1 MNKKQVRLIIV
12 FLIIASCATFGR
24 IGANDFINFDDNLY
38 ITENVHVQSGFSVK
52 NILWAFTTVHHS
64 YWHPLTWLSHMLDWS
79 LFGSNAAGHH
89 LVSLLLHIGAVILLF
104 LFLYKTTHRLWPSA
118 FAAAFFALHPLR
130 VESVAWAAERKDVLS
145 MFFAMA
151 TLYTYAFYVEN
162 RKISKYLLCLIL
174 FALALMS
181 KPMMVTLPFV
191 LLLLDYWP
199 LKRLDS
205 LSTANNDLLKKAGRL
220 LSEKIPFFM
229 LTIAVS
235 AIAFWA
241 QNKVGAM
248 VTMENISFI
257 ERLSNAV
264 VSYGNYLGKIF
275 WPVNLAVFYPFEHS
289 LPGREILISAFIL
302 IIITAAVLCFIR
314 ELPFLFTGWFLYLG
328 TLIPVIGLVQV
339 GDQAMA
345 DRYTYLPSIGIA
357 VMLSWGIPLFFPRA
371 EIRKKILFP
380 AATIIIIL
388 LMMLTWRQCGF
399 WENSMTIS
407 RHTLK
412 ATKNNYKMHH
422 NMGTSFFKEGRIKE
436 AFYHF
441 NKAIRINPNNLSY
454 NSRGDIFARM
464 GRYRQALDDFNK
476 AIALNPRDAYGYYN
490 RGLTYEKLGLYSPA
504 IADFTRAIL
513 LKSDDINAYNNR
525 GIVYARMGQLDRAVG
540 DFSKAIAIK
549 PHYSQAYANRSIAHF
564 AQGKNNQGC
573 FDAHKACK
581 LGNCSALQSA
591 AGKKLCP

>member
-1 MNKKQVRLIIV
+1 
-12 FLIIASCATFGR
+12 
-24 IGANDFINFDDNLY
+24 
-38 ITENVHVQSGFSVK
+38 
-52 NILWAFTTVHHS
+52 
-64 YWHPLTWLSHMLDWS
+64 
-79 LFGSNAAGHH
+79 
-89 LVSLLLHIGAVILLF
+89 
-104 LFLYKTTHRLWPSA
+104 
-118 FAAAFFALHPLR
+118 
-130 VESVAWAAERKDVLS
+130 
-145 MFFAMA
+145 
-151 TLYTYAFYVEN
+151 
-162 RKISKYLLCLIL
+162 
-174 FALALMS
+174 
-181 KPMMVTLPFV
+181 MMVTLPFV

-199 LKRLDS
+199 MKRLDA

-380 AATIIIIL
+380 AAMIIIIL

-436 AFYHF
+436 AFYH
-441 NKAIRINPNNLSY
+441 L
-454 NSRGDIFARM
+454 
-464 GRYRQALDDFNK
+464 
-476 AIALNPRDAYGYYN
+476 
-490 RGLTYEKLGLYSPA
+490 
-504 IADFTRAIL
+504 
-513 LKSDDINAYNNR
+513 
-525 GIVYARMGQLDRAVG
+525 
-540 DFSKAIAIK
+540 IK
-549 PHYSQAYANRSIAHF
+549 PFASIPIIFLTTAEEISSPEWADTGRRSMILTKRLH
-564 AQGKNNQGC
+564 
-573 FDAHKACK
+573 
-581 LGNCSALQSA
+581 
-591 AGKKLCP
+591 